1 MQVGN
6 FPRKLAY
13 LSNDWRLWMS
23 IVFAV
28 SGTSGSGRSSI
39 AHLACKLLDGLDL
52 ATSYTTRK
60 RLVDKGDSDFVFTSR
75 ETFEHM
81 IERKEF
87 LEYASS
93 FGNYYGTP
101 IHHFQQA
108 REKGHDLLIQVD
120 DEGTQHIKETIPDA
134 VSILILPGRAAH
146 DPHEPGSTIEPT
158 ALSHFQEASL
168 QIQTPN
174 RDKYDH
180 VIVNDRLE
188 DSVNR
193 LAEIIR
199 SERSRARVA
208 QV

>member
-1 MQVGN
+1 
-6 FPRKLAY
+6 
-13 LSNDWRLWMS
+13 MS
-23 IVFAV
+23 IVFTV
-28 SGTSGSGRSSI
+28 SGTSKSGRPSI
-39 AHLACKLLDGLDL
+39 VHLACNLLDGVDL
-52 ATSYTTRK
+52 ATSYTTRE
-60 RLVDKGDSDFVFTSR
+60 RLVDEGDSDFVYTPR
-75 ETFEHM
+75 KTFELM

-101 IHHFQQA
+101 IHHFQKA
-108 REKGHDLLIQVD
+108 REKGRDLLIQVD
-120 DEGTQHIKETIPDA
+120 NEGIQHIKQKIPNA

-146 DPHEPGSTIEPT
+146 DLDEPGSTIEPT
-158 ALSHFQEASL
+158 VLSRFQDASS

-199 SERSRARVA
+199 SERSRAGGPGL
-208 QV
+208 